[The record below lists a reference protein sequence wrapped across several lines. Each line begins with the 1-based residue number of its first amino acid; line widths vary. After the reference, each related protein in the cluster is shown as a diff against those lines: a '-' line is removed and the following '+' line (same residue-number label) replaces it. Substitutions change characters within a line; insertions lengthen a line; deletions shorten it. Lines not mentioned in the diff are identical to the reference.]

1 MAKKTNKFNISINSI
16 GTTEM
21 NVEGNKEL
29 VRDIARMII
38 NPIANHRVDL
48 LENELLRTKAT
59 VDDEISQLHK
69 KHEELERSKSIQA
82 IQLEQLE
89 KKVEF
94 KDERPLK
101 LTSKGISIED
111 IKASDEYKATNRF
124 NNDDVKATDEYKVT
138 SGLNNGIE
146 NRTDRIEKT
155 VKGFNKAISNIQTAL
170 NKTGKDKIDKQ
181 KQQEDHKPKR
191 KRAYKLKGS
200 EQDYAYK
207 ESDGFN
213 IGEMLNAYTVE
224 KGEEVISHN
233 DDKYTGIK
241 VTDDGE
247 EKYQCRYVC
256 PNCEYKG
263 KRFVFEHN
271 NVAYCHKCNEKMKL
285 HSVKSL
291 TGQEKDIFNNYYA
304 AGLYQPIMEN
314 KRKEDE

>member
-38 NPIANHRVDL
+38 NPIENHRVDL

-111 IKASDEYKATNRF
+111 IKASDEYNM
-124 NNDDVKATDEYKVT
+124 T

-155 VKGFNKAISNIQTAL
+155 VSGVSKAISNIQTAL
-170 NKTGKDKIDKQ
+170 YKTGKNKLDKQ
-181 KQQEDHKPKR
+181 KEQEDQKPKR

-224 KGEEVISHN
+224 KDEEVISHN
-233 DDKYTGIK
+233 DDKYSGIK

-256 PNCEYKG
+256 PNCEHKG

-271 NVAYCHKCNEKMKL
+271 NVAYCHECNEKMKL

-314 KRKEDE
+314 KRKEDK

>member
-38 NPIANHRVDL
+38 NPIENHRVDL

-69 KHEELERSKSIQA
+69 KHEELEHSKSIQN

-89 KKVEF
+89 KKIEL

-111 IKASDEYKATNRF
+111 IKASDEYNM
-124 NNDDVKATDEYKVT
+124 T

-155 VKGFNKAISNIQTAL
+155 VSGFNKAMSNIQTAL
-170 NKTGKDKIDKQ
+170 YKTGKNKLDKQ
-181 KQQEDHKPKR
+181 KEQEDQKPKR

-200 EQDYAYK
+200 EQNYAYK

-256 PNCEYKG
+256 PNCEHKG

-291 TGQEKDIFNNYYA
+291 TGNEKDIFNNYYA
-304 AGLYQPIMEN
+304 AGLYQPIMN
-314 KRKEDE
+314 DKRKEGE